1 MPVPPFLTEQE
12 RAERVA
18 MLLALEIAR
27 IVDDLVA
34 REQFLID
41 IWGRHR
47 DRGPFLDTIFAQY
60 KTLTFRELSLLEP
73 DTLLKVQEFYRELE
87 DFRMYLLFTEAMP
100 TSLAEAY
107 RWQLRRLD
115 GYGEQAVE
123 ALGGEPERPILEFP
137 EEEADDDDGPLL
149 KLAHF
154 EDTGTAGSAEVE
166 ASESSDADGSD
177 DDAPRDDDA

>member
-1 MPVPPFLTEQE
+1 MPVPPYLTDQE

-27 IVDDLVA
+27 IVDDLAA

-47 DRGPFLDTIFAQY
+47 ERGPFLDTIFSQY
-60 KTLTFRELSLLEP
+60 KSLTFRELALLEP
-73 DTLLKVQEFYRELE
+73 DSLLKVQEFYRELE

-107 RWQLRRLD
+107 RWQLRRLE
-115 GYGEQAVE
+115 GYGAQAVD

-137 EEEADDDDGPLL
+137 DEDEDDDDRPLL
-149 KLAHF
+149 TLAHF
-154 EDTGTAGSAEVE
+154 EESGTPPD
-166 ASESSDADGSD
+166 SDG
-177 DDAPRDDDA
+177 